1 MCCCVHVVRE
11 KGRDAAPVRVG
22 VHAHPPASWPAG
34 AAARRAWVGDNAN
47 CPRGRAWPPAGIGAT
62 GLYLGISRVAKPHG
76 RLSQRGQPHGC
87 LSQRGQAPITAP
99 CAARAGMPT
108 APSRRCVR

>member
-76 RLSQRGQPHGC
+76 RC
-87 LSQRGQAPITAP
+87 
-99 CAARAGMPT
+99 
-108 APSRRCVR
+108 PSGDSRTGACPSGDRHP